1 MSALTALAST
11 LSTSINTVQLNIKD
25 VQTQLANG
33 IKILDAG
40 QMGTVTRLASQVT
53 GYAAASSNVTQAQNA
68 IAVSQTGLNS
78 INDLLTQLNDLANKA
93 SNASMT
99 TADRTQLNNTFQTLL
114 TQIDSIA
121 STTTLNGVNLIGVGP
136 TNANAIN
143 GATSTATAAST
154 AATTA
159 AAAALSTPATVAAA
173 ITALGPVTADAT
185 AASGAVPNTAAGAV
199 AAVSVA
205 GTANAIAVATAAAAM
220 PRATAAS
227 VAAALTAAALVVTNA
242 AAAATAANPA
252 TAANA
257 ATVASVA
264 ATASVPLAVGNTSG
278 NAIIQSGITAADTM
292 IIGAVPSDTTSL
304 GGVVNIA
311 VAGVMSTT
319 PTAHTLSDLK
329 TVAGATTGGIL
340 TATDAQGAMDLLKAA
355 IAQLSSNQSSMSAS
369 NGGLLAKGKTD
380 TAIGAQLQNSIDS
393 IQKPDQAK
401 MQMQLADLNN
411 QQSIDYYLISQL
423 NKAASD
429 ALTIFR

>member
-1 MSALTALAST
+1 
-11 LSTSINTVQLNIKD
+11 VQLNIKD

-143 GATSTATAAST
+143 GATSTATAVST
-154 AATTA
+154 AATADA
-159 AAAALSTPATVAAA
+159 AIAGSTPTSVAAA

-199 AAVSVA
+199 AAVTA
-205 GTANAIAVATAAAAM
+205 LPGTANAIAVATAAAAM